1 MLKMLENRW
10 YSKLVKEID
19 KFYQNAYFLQKPF
32 NRLTK
37 NTAKYV
43 LDDIEY
49 VMGIEM
55 ANGEN
60 VQKLQTL
67 YNKIKML

>member
-1 MLKMLENRW
+1 MLDKIIVNLW
-10 YSKLVKEID
+10 YSKLMREID
-19 KFYQNAYFLQKPF
+19 KFYQSNFFEQPKIITPE
-32 NRLTK
+32 TI
-37 NTAKYV
+37 AKI
-43 LDDIEY
+43 LDDIEFT
-49 VMGIEM
+49 MGIEM